1 MTDLKLLCPVYTLDN
16 KLLLPAGSVLSADTL
31 NALISSNRDPDYQEC
46 SLIGHGSIKK
56 DMLQFLTE
64 PPYDVIFAGE
74 KEISAILKV
83 TEKIN
88 LILPLLQ
95 SLDYFKQHD
104 PYTYR
109 HILMVFALSTLI
121 SKDFLSDH
129 EDRLKGIASG
139 PTHDIGKI
147 CTPLN
152 ILRKTKPVTQAEL
165 NNLKHHSIAGYV
177 LLSYYLRDMGH
188 LFARVARDHHEK
200 KDGSGYPT
208 GIRLEDLIVEI
219 IAVSD
224 VYDALISPRPYRPVS
239 YENRAACEELTAMA
253 EKGKIK
259 VEVVQAL
266 IAHDRKSKPHY
277 RECVLSKEKRSSP
290 PPVNFHGVI
299 DEKADSC
306 SSYK

>member
-1 MTDLKLLCPVYTLDN
+1 MLEYTTLCYNSVSGGLLMAGLKLLCPVYTLDN
-16 KLLLPAGSVLSADTL
+16 KLLLPAGSVLSEETL
-31 NALISSNRDPDYQEC
+31 NALVSSNRYPDYQEC
-46 SLIGHGSIKK
+46 SLIGYGSIKE

-83 TEKIN
+83 TEKIK

-177 LLSYYLRDMGH
+177 LLSYYLRDTGH

-200 KDGSGYPT
+200 KDGSGF
-208 GIRLEDLIVEI
+208 
-219 IAVSD
+219 
-224 VYDALISPRPYRPVS
+224 RP
-239 YENRAACEELTAMA
+239 
-253 EKGKIK
+253 G
-259 VEVVQAL
+259 
-266 IAHDRKSKPHY
+266 
-277 RECVLSKEKRSSP
+277 
-290 PPVNFHGVI
+290 
-299 DEKADSC
+299 
-306 SSYK
+306 

>member
-1 MTDLKLLCPVYTLDN
+1 MTDLKLFCPVYTLDN
-16 KLLLPAGSVLSADTL
+16 KLLLPAGSMLSAETL

-74 KEISAILKV
+74 KEISTILKV

-177 LLSYYLRDMGH
+177 LLSYYLRDTGH

-200 KDGSGYPT
+200 KDGSGYPA

>member
-1 MTDLKLLCPVYTLDN
+1 MADLELLCPVYTLDN
-16 KLLLPAGSVLSADTL
+16 KLLLPVGSVLSEETL
-31 NALISSNRDPDYQEC
+31 NILVSSNSDPDYQKC
-46 SLIGHGSIKK
+46 SLLQYGSIRK
-56 DMLQFLTE
+56 DMLHFLSQI
-64 PPYDVIFAGE
+64 PYNVIFAGE

-88 LILPLLQ
+88 LILPVLQ
-95 SLDYFKQHD
+95 SLDYFRQHD
-104 PYTYR
+104 FYTYR
-109 HILMVFALSTLI
+109 HILMVFALSTLLYM
-121 SKDFLSDH
+121 DFLSNH

-177 LLSYYLRDMGH
+177 LLSYYLRDTGH

-200 KDGSGYPT
+200 KDGSGYPA

-259 VEVVQAL
+259 VEFVQAL

-299 DEKADSC
+299 EEEEN
-306 SSYK
+306 SSSSLK